1 MNNPIMIIAALLLS
15 AASTLGQSR
24 DVRIHFSEGRTSV
37 TLNGSV
43 GGFNEGNKDY
53 VFLAREGQR
62 LSVRLTSPTRK
73 GEFSIFRTKY
83 SVPYEGMEDP
93 IPGAKELSDWS
104 GTLTELGDYHIVVYP
119 MSDSAATFTLKVDLL
134 PEKIGPADF
143 DGAYFVQDK
152 PPRGFPG
159 FSNIALTTVTFTPNG
174 VLLEVQPSGEVN
186 AHGRYKI
193 AHITINGDHISLE
206 TRAVAGVSYQFNGT
220 LQLLNSDDDPNT
232 LPKWLVGQLV
242 KLVNGKKVAEA
253 QVRLEYMEGVD

>member
-1 MNNPIMIIAALLLS
+1 MKKLIMIIAALLLY
-15 AASTLGQSR
+15 AASTLGQSP
-24 DVRIHFSEGRTSV
+24 DVRIHFPEGRTSV

-43 GGFNEGNKDY
+43 GGSNEGYKDY

-62 LSVRLTSPTRK
+62 LSVQLTSPTRK
-73 GEFSIFRTKY
+73 GQFSIFRTRY

-93 IPGAKELSDWS
+93 IPGAKEFSDWS
-104 GTLTELGDYHIVVYP
+104 GTLTELGDYHIVVYR

-134 PEKIGPADF
+134 PEKIRPADF

-159 FSNIALTTVTFTPNG
+159 FSNIALTTVTSTPNG
-174 VLLEVQPSGEVN
+174 VLEVPPAGEVN
-186 AHGRYKI
+186 AHGRFKI

-206 TRAVAGVSYQFNGT
+206 TRTVAGVNYQFSGT
-220 LQLLNSDDDPNT
+220 LQLRNSDDDPNT